1 MYITGS
7 IAIAFGGRHRIIS
20 YSVVLVHL
28 SEEAI
33 WKMPL
38 FKRKPFDLAKP
49 PEDLEPSELVYQV
62 RFTKEIFRDYQ
73 YPKLK
78 EYLNRINLYRQRVWM
93 CKSTGKSNLT
103 YEEAMVTEKHAII
116 KVQQLPNDL
125 VAPALRIIQFNIFS
139 RLELS
144 RLLHDILYVPLSL
157 CGKGMLSL
165 RDLADLVTKKLQKDL
180 FVGAELYGKKDD
192 GLYPCRVLKIV
203 ENGVGKTQYEVALL
217 GENKKIT
224 ENAILHGEDLVWKK
238 TPFNRKI
245 LKSFIR
251 ESTCRSIPWV
261 LHEKL
266 AQKHGIS
273 TDLPEELRSKFFL
286 QGGQLVNRTK
296 KRKNE
301 NRNNVG
307 EANGESGK
315 SKRNKGETGKP
326 DASKEENNQPE
337 DEPVKYPIDD
347 LLVKPGP
354 DDPLFTDRPSP
365 SRDFNV
371 PMDCIGD
378 LLMVWDFCSSFSRVL
393 NLWPF
398 SLEDFENAIC
408 HKDSNLV
415 LIVET
420 HSALLRILIKD
431 DGEYSLALQNKK
443 RKSKISLITWTEY
456 VFDFLEMINV
466 TELCSCMTTIK
477 RGHYGLLDA
486 NAKLGILRELVC
498 HALETDLIRGKLDD
512 LIEQRRALGATVRGE
527 ALEYARK
534 KREEKEQLK
543 GESNGLVV
551 KENSMESTGSNPHM
565 AENGEENG
573 DIVEEVISS
582 RQSNAFVNRKQLNGQ
597 SKKGEKQKLDPKVEA
612 ENITNSNEKEAQKQL
627 TGEKKEDQE
636 KKSKEKR
643 EQRKEYFKREMEK
656 RSIRTNPLGKDRDYN
671 RYWWFRRDGRIF
683 VESSDSKQWGY
694 YCAKEEVDALM
705 SSLNPKGERE
715 RALQQQLEKF
725 YPRISLELQKRSKD
739 LAQKIALEEAVLR
752 RSTRVRAPPRENPAN
767 AFLKYVNKWKE
778 D

>member
-1 MYITGS
+1 
-7 IAIAFGGRHRIIS
+7 
-20 YSVVLVHL
+20 
-28 SEEAI
+28 
-33 WKMPL
+33 MPL

-73 YPKLK
+73 

-103 YEEAMVTEKHAII
+103 YEEAMVTEKHAIQ

-125 VAPALRIIQFNIFS
+125 VAPALRIVQFS
-139 RLELS
+139 
-144 RLLHDILYVPLSL
+144 
-157 CGKGMLSL
+157 MLSL

-456 VFDFLEMINV
+456 VCDFLEMINV

-573 DIVEEVISS
+573 EMMEEVISS
-582 RQSNAFVNRKQLNGQ
+582 RQSNAFVNSRKQLNGQ

-705 SSLNPKGERE
+705 SSLNPKGVRE

-725 YPRISLELQKRSKD
+725 YPRIR
-739 LAQKIALEEAVLR
+739 
-752 RSTRVRAPPRENPAN
+752 
-767 AFLKYVNKWKE
+767 
-778 D
+778 

>member
-1 MYITGS
+1 
-7 IAIAFGGRHRIIS
+7 
-20 YSVVLVHL
+20 
-28 SEEAI
+28 
-33 WKMPL
+33 MPL

-49 PEDLEPSELVYQV
+49 PEDLEPSDLVYQV

-73 YPKLK
+73 

-103 YEEAMVTEKHAII
+103 YEEAMVMEKNAIQ

-125 VAPALRIIQFNIFS
+125 VAPALRIIQFS
-139 RLELS
+139 
-144 RLLHDILYVPLSL
+144 
-157 CGKGMLSL
+157 MLSL

-203 ENGVGKTQYEVALL
+203 ENGVGKMQYEVALL
-217 GENKKIT
+217 GENEKIT

-315 SKRNKGETGKP
+315 SKRNKGEIGKP

-456 VFDFLEMINV
+456 VCDFLEMINV

-543 GESNGLVV
+543 GESNGLEV

-573 DIVEEVISS
+573 DMVEEVISS
-582 RQSNAFVNRKQLNGQ
+582 RQSNAFVNSRKQLNGQ

>member
-1 MYITGS
+1 
-7 IAIAFGGRHRIIS
+7 
-20 YSVVLVHL
+20 
-28 SEEAI
+28 
-33 WKMPL
+33 MPL
-38 FKRKPFDLAKP
+38 FKRTPFGLAKP
-49 PEDLEPSELVYQV
+49 PEDLEPSELVYRV

-73 YPKLK
+73 
-78 EYLNRINLYRQRVWM
+78 EYLNRINLYRERVWM

-103 YEEAMVTEKHAII
+103 YEEALVSEKHAIQ
-116 KVQQLPNDL
+116 KVQQLPNEL
-125 VAPALRIIQFNIFS
+125 VAPALRIIQFS
-139 RLELS
+139 
-144 RLLHDILYVPLSL
+144 
-157 CGKGMLSL
+157 MLSL
-165 RDLADLVTKKLQKDL
+165 RDLADLIAKKLQKDL
-180 FVGAELYGKKDD
+180 FVGAELHGRKDGD
-192 GLYPCRVLKIV
+192 LCPCRVLKIV
-203 ENGVGKTQYEVALL
+203 ENGSDKIQYEVALL
-217 GENKKIT
+217 GKDKKIT
-224 ENAILHGEDLVWKK
+224 ENIILHGEDLVWKK
-238 TPFNRKI
+238 TPFSRTI

-273 TDLPEELRSKFFL
+273 SDPPEELQSRFFF
-286 QGGQLVNRTK
+286 QDGQLVNRTK

-315 SKRNKGETGKP
+315 TKKKKGETGNP
-326 DASKEENNQPE
+326 DAESNQPE
-337 DEPVKYPIDD
+337 EEPIKYPIDD

-354 DDPLFTDRPSP
+354 DDPLFTDRPSL

-371 PMDCIGD
+371 PMDCVGN

-420 HSALLRILIKD
+420 HSALLRLLIKD
-431 DGEYSLALQNKK
+431 GGEYSLASKKKK
-443 RKSKISLITWTEY
+443 RKPRISLVTWTEY
-456 VFDFLEMINV
+456 ICDFLEMINI
-466 TELCSCMTTIK
+466 TELCSYMSTIK
-477 RGHYGLLDA
+477 RGHYGLLEA
-486 NAKLGILRELVC
+486 NAKLAILGELVC
-498 HALETDLIRGKLDD
+498 HALETDLIRGKLDE
-512 LIEQRRALGATVRGE
+512 LIEQRQTLGATLRGE

-543 GESNGLVV
+543 HESDALV
-551 KENSMESTGSNPHM
+551 KENSMESTGSNPQI
-565 AENGEENG
+565 AENGDQTEEMA
-573 DIVEEVISS
+573 EEVISS
-582 RQSNAFVNRKQLNGQ
+582 IQSNAFHNRRQLNGQ
-597 SKKGEKQKLDPKVEA
+597 SKKAERQNMDPKGEA
-612 ENITNSNEKEAQKQL
+612 ENTTNSNEKEAQKQL
-627 TGEKKEDQE
+627 SGEKKEERE

-643 EQRKEYFKREMEK
+643 EQRKEYFQREMEK
-656 RSIRTNPLGKDRDYN
+656 RKVRTDPLGKDRDYN

-683 VESSDSKQWGY
+683 VESCDSKQWGY
-694 YCAKEEVDALM
+694 YCAKEEVDLLI

-715 RALQQQLEKF
+715 RALQKQLENF
-725 YPRISLELQKRSKD
+725 YEKISTELQKRSKD

>member
-1 MYITGS
+1 
-7 IAIAFGGRHRIIS
+7 
-20 YSVVLVHL
+20 
-28 SEEAI
+28 
-33 WKMPL
+33 MPL

-73 YPKLK
+73 

-103 YEEAMVTEKHAII
+103 YEEAMVTEKHAIQ
-116 KVQQLPNDL
+116 KVQQLPNDV
-125 VAPALRIIQFNIFS
+125 VAPALRIIQFS
-139 RLELS
+139 
-144 RLLHDILYVPLSL
+144 
-157 CGKGMLSL
+157 MLSL

-273 TDLPEELRSKFFL
+273 TDLPEELCSKFFL
-286 QGGQLVNRTK
+286 QGGQLVNRMK

-456 VFDFLEMINV
+456 VCDFLEMINV

-573 DIVEEVISS
+573 DMVEEVISS
-582 RQSNAFVNRKQLNGQ
+582 RQSNAFVNSRKQLNGQ
-597 SKKGEKQKLDPKVEA
+597 SKKGEKQNLDPKVEA

>member
-1 MYITGS
+1 
-7 IAIAFGGRHRIIS
+7 
-20 YSVVLVHL
+20 
-28 SEEAI
+28 
-33 WKMPL
+33 MPL

-73 YPKLK
+73 

-103 YEEAMVTEKHAII
+103 YEEAMVTEKHAIQ

-125 VAPALRIIQFNIFS
+125 VAPALRIVQFS
-139 RLELS
+139 
-144 RLLHDILYVPLSL
+144 
-157 CGKGMLSL
+157 MLSL

-456 VFDFLEMINV
+456 VCDFLEMINV

-573 DIVEEVISS
+573 EMMEEVISS

-705 SSLNPKGERE
+705 SSLNPKGVRE

>member
-1 MYITGS
+1 MTLLVD
-7 IAIAFGGRHRIIS
+7 FGGRHRIIS

-28 SEEAI
+28 SEEAV

-49 PEDLEPSELVYQV
+49 PEDLEPSDLVYQV

-73 YPKLK
+73 

-103 YEEAMVTEKHAII
+103 YEEAMVMEKNAIQ

-125 VAPALRIIQFNIFS
+125 VAPALRIIQFS
-139 RLELS
+139 
-144 RLLHDILYVPLSL
+144 
-157 CGKGMLSL
+157 MLSL

-203 ENGVGKTQYEVALL
+203 ENGVGKMQYEVALL

-443 RKSKISLITWTEY
+443 RKSKISLITWTE
-456 VFDFLEMINV
+456 
-466 TELCSCMTTIK
+466 
-477 RGHYGLLDA
+477 
-486 NAKLGILRELVC
+486 
-498 HALETDLIRGKLDD
+498 GKLDD

-543 GESNGLVV
+543 GESNGLEV

-573 DIVEEVISS
+573 DMVEEVISS

-597 SKKGEKQKLDPKVEA
+597 SKRGEKQKLDPKVEA

>member
-1 MYITGS
+1 
-7 IAIAFGGRHRIIS
+7 
-20 YSVVLVHL
+20 
-28 SEEAI
+28 
-33 WKMPL
+33 MPL

-73 YPKLK
+73 

-103 YEEAMVTEKHAII
+103 YEEAMVTEKHAIQ

-125 VAPALRIIQFNIFS
+125 VAPALRIVQFS
-139 RLELS
+139 
-144 RLLHDILYVPLSL
+144 
-157 CGKGMLSL
+157 MLSL

-456 VFDFLEMINV
+456 VCDFLEMINV

-573 DIVEEVISS
+573 EMMEEVISS
-582 RQSNAFVNRKQLNGQ
+582 RQSNAFVNSRKQLNGQ

-705 SSLNPKGERE
+705 SSLNPKGVRE